1 MNHSSR
7 PRDFII
13 SFAWSTFMHTGSLKR
28 HVHLRVRRLTAEHI
42 DATIDTAAREG
53 QKIAP
58 VRIVVVLLAALLLAT
73 NIGERPAAL
82 WMIFALSSEIAS
94 YHVRLALGRSPARPV
109 RMRFVY
115 LLTAA
120 SVSLAWSGMPLL
132 YWINHVPGFEAVS
145 VLILT
150 SQLIHAQ
157 AFTYRSIPLLLVV
170 GGIPAAMLL
179 TLPWL
184 GETILSVHFFTVT
197 FAMFLA
203 ISYVIASVH
212 ANRKTA
218 RTLRTAQ
225 DELEHFAYFDALTS
239 LANRRMFT
247 EHLRRLIT
255 LSGRYGTRFALL
267 LIDLDRF
274 KDINDTLGHD
284 AGDALLVEVSA
295 RLRRAVRADDQVA
308 RLGGDEF
315 AIILYDADN
324 ADEIKRVCIRIANSF
339 ANEVR
344 FDGKRMT
351 VSTSVGVAVFPE
363 NGDQEDS
370 LYKSAD
376 VALYEAKRSGRNTWR
391 YSAAASISG

>member
-1 MNHSSR
+1 MR
-7 PRDFII
+7 
-13 SFAWSTFMHTGSLKR
+13 TGSLQR
-28 HVHLRVRRLTAEHI
+28 HVLSRIRRLIAEHI

-58 VRIVVVLLAALLLAT
+58 VRIVVVLLAAVLLAA
-73 NIGERPAAL
+73 NIDERWAAL
-82 WMIFALSSEIAS
+82 WMIVGLSSEIAS
-94 YHVRLALGRSPARPV
+94 YRARLVLGRNPARPV
-109 RMRFVY
+109 RMRLIY

-150 SQLIHAQ
+150 AQLIHAQ
-157 AFTYRSIPLLLVV
+157 AFTYRSVPLLLIV
-170 GGIPAAMLL
+170 GGIPSAMLL

-184 GETILSVHFFTVT
+184 EETLPSVQFFTIV
-197 FAMFLA
+197 FAALLA
-203 ISYVIASVH
+203 IGYVISSVN

-218 RTLRTAQ
+218 QTLRTAQ
-225 DELEHFAYFDALTS
+225 DELEYFAYFDALTS

-255 LSGRYGTRFALL
+255 LSGRHGTRFTLL

-284 AGDALLVEVSA
+284 AGDALLVEISA

-315 AIILYDADN
+315 AVILQGADN
-324 ADEIKRVCIRIANSF
+324 ADEIKRICIRIADSF
-339 ANEVR
+339 AEEVR
-344 FDGKRMT
+344 FNGKGMIA
-351 VSTSVGVAVFPE
+351 STSVGVAVFPDD
-363 NGDQEDS
+363 GDQEEI

-376 VALYEAKRSGRNTWR
+376 IALYEAKRGGRNTWR
-391 YSAAASISG
+391 YSAATCIGG